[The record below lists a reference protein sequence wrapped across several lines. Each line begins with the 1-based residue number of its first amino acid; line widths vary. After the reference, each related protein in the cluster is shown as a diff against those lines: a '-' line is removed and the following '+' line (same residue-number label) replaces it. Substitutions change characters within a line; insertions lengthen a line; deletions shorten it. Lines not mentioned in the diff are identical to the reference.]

1 MRGPLSPDTLAR
13 LRDQT
18 RERGPAPVA
27 AAAGVS
33 TRTLSRAL
41 RGEPLCDVTRHNL
54 ARVAVTRRTATRAAA

>member
-1 MRGPLSPDTLAR
+1 MRAPLPSATIAA
-13 LRDQT
+13 LRAQT
-18 RERGPAPVA
+18 IARGPAPVA

>member
-18 RERGPAPVA
+18 RARGPAPVA

-33 TRTLSRAL
+33 PRTLYRAIA
-41 RGEPLCDVTRHNL
+41 GASLCDVTRHTL
-54 ARVAVTRRTATRAAA
+54 AQVALAA